1 MPSTRESSPAVESNP
16 SSPTQLTPRS
26 KVKALLA
33 RLDDSDDESVSAS
46 PRKGV
51 AAVLTKPSPKS
62 KYPTSTKSFEEAI
75 TNTNASK
82 TDDTTEDEEEED
94 IVRPKGRLAAR
105 MHTNLHGSEDA
116 ENSGNAIERVRK
128 MLATKSKSPEP
139 TSDSE
144 KAASDDSDAPVIPR
158 KRKIRTT
165 RRETPQS
172 SPEKR
177 QPSPG
182 LFVSPSKEN
191 AASNSAGDDSDSDL
205 PAVDDDRFKALVQKK
220 REERLAREAEAAK
233 EKARKLAERRQME
246 QRLENDDDIVSD
258 DDDAERRLTQ
268 PTRRAGKKA
277 AEEIRRETQR
287 MSRNQ
292 QLAHKPVTKK
302 KYAKADFLA
311 KFNMG
316 PKKEASDP
324 ILPTSSS
331 SPAPQSDVE
340 MKETPPTSPASID
353 GDAEKPAESLLP
365 EPAQENDD
373 EDMPTLEDVL
383 TRIPSSPPPT
393 RLDKGKGREVKE
405 PTAEPETKKKPV
417 SAQRPIR
424 VRVPKIDKKAI
435 TIDDSDSDLEII
447 SAKTPNRQRRKI
459 DSIFDRIPA
468 KQAKESHSIHALRML
483 AQVKSPGKPTGK
495 NKKPSMTTGELQM
508 SLQQKARQQA
518 AREREE
524 RLQELRDKGI
534 IVQTAEE
541 REKEMAEVEDL
552 IAKARREG
560 EEIMKREKAASKEER
575 KANGEVD
582 PLGDNSSDDEDW
594 EEEKV
599 PDADAD
605 AELSLSGSED
615 ENEDPENSDGDA
627 SGEEE
632 EGDNEPVTNPL
643 FDNEA
648 SESDAE
654 EEEADLTIPEPV
666 QDANIDED
674 DLEQAPVKLSRRN
687 KQRVVSD
694 DEDDESHDESYS
706 VPQTQSPKLQLDS
719 PTVPTSVL
727 RSATKTFIPG
737 VTVAGPAGLGLTQI
751 FAGTMDE
758 SQGNDDLSQTAS
770 NLMSPPKNNH
780 PGLAFLRNIPAPEL
794 PDFVPTMEE
803 DTQDQDMIMNSQPEG
818 AAETQ
823 NFDSMPGIQLDFS
836 QSQIHEFD
844 SLVQDSQTPFPEAT
858 QDLGYQPA
866 TPIRGRF
873 VEPPPSTVD
882 TVMLDPCALPETTME
897 TPIVKKKG
905 KLRQRNRIA
914 SFSDEEDVDEPVS
927 KATKE
932 DDYEIHANIFDVMR
946 KASRKK
952 KIVVDEF
959 DKKNSKAKDMVH
971 EQADESED
979 EYAGLGGASDD
990 ESGGEADAFVKEMI
1004 DDDSKQH
1011 VDEGKLS
1018 AFFA

>member
-1 MPSTRESSPAVESNP
+1 MSSTRESSPAVESNP

-33 RLDDSDDESVSAS
+33 RFDDSDDESVSAS
-46 PRKGV
+46 PQKRI
-51 AAVLTKPSPKS
+51 AALAKPSPKS
-62 KYPTSTKSFEEAI
+62 KSPTPTASLEEALN
-75 TNTNASK
+75 NTNVSK
-82 TDDTTEDEEEED
+82 PEDSSEDDEEED

-105 MHTNLHGSEDA
+105 MHANLHGSEDV
-116 ENSGNAIERVRK
+116 ENSGNAVDRVRK
-128 MLATKSKSPEP
+128 MLAAKSKSPEP
-139 TSDSE
+139 TADSG
-144 KAASDDSDAPVIPR
+144 KASSDDSDTPVIPR

-182 LFVSPSKEN
+182 LFVSPSKEK
-191 AASNSAGDDSDSDL
+191 AAANSADDDSDSDL
-205 PAVDDDRFKALVQKK
+205 PAIDGDRFKALVQKK
-220 REERLAREAEAAK
+220 REERLAREADAAK
-233 EKARKLAERRQME
+233 DKAKKLAERRQVE
-246 QRLENDDDIVSD
+246 QQLENDNDILSD
-258 DDDAERRLTQ
+258 EDAERRLTQ
-268 PTRRAGKKA
+268 PTRKAGKKA

-324 ILPTSSS
+324 IVPTSSS

-353 GDAEKPAESLLP
+353 GDAEKSVESILP
-365 EPAQENDD
+365 EPVQDIQANDD
-373 EDMPTLEDVL
+373 EEMPSLEDVL
-383 TRIPSSPPPT
+383 SRIPSSPPT
-393 RLDKGKGREVKE
+393 RLDKGKGREVRE

-417 SAQRPIR
+417 FTQRPIR
-424 VRVPKIDKKAI
+424 VRVPKPDKKAI
-435 TIDDSDSDLEII
+435 ALDESDSDLEII
-447 SAKTPNRQRRKI
+447 SAKTTSKQRRKI

-468 KQAKESHSIHALRML
+468 RQAKESHSIHALRML
-483 AQVKSPGKPTGK
+483 AQVKSPGKLTGK

-518 AREREE
+518 AREKEE
-524 RLQELRDKGI
+524 RLQQLRDKGI

-560 EEIMKREKAASKEER
+560 EEIMKREKAASKEKR

-582 PLGDNSSDDEDW
+582 PLGENSSDDEDW

-599 PDADAD
+599 VDADAD

-615 ENEDPENSDGDA
+615 ENEAPENSDGDA

-632 EGDNEPVTNPL
+632 EGDDEPAANPM

-654 EEEADLTIPEPV
+654 EEADLTIPEPV
-666 QDANIDED
+666 QEAEIDEED
-674 DLEQAPVKLSRRN
+674 FEQAPVKLGRRN
-687 KQRVVSD
+687 KHTVVSD

-706 VPQTQSPKLQLDS
+706 VPQNQSPKLQLAS
-719 PTVPTSVL
+719 PTAPTSVL

-758 SQGNDDLSQTAS
+758 SQAGDDPSQTAS

-780 PGLAFLRNIPAPEL
+780 PGLAFLKNIPAPEL

-818 AAETQ
+818 EAETP

-858 QDLGYQPA
+858 QDLGYQHV

-882 TVMLDPCALPETTME
+882 TVMLGPSALPETLME

-914 SFSDEEDVDEPVS
+914 SFSDEEDVGEPAS
-927 KATKE
+927 KAVE
-932 DDYEIHANIFDVMR
+932 DDEYEINASIFDVMR

-952 KIVVDEF
+952 KVVVDDF